1 MWIAW
6 TVDLVSIVCRYA
18 NWLLTGI
25 VVLVTVSLNRL
36 MGSLQVKKEA
46 VALPWQLQLPH
57 SRPGKVLVW

>member
-1 MWIAW
+1 MLIAW
-6 TVDLVSIVCRYA
+6 TVELVSIVCRYG

-25 VVLVTVSLNRL
+25 VVLVTESLNRP

-57 SRPGKVLVW
+57 SHPGKVRVW